1 MPLNFEFATAG
12 RIIFGSGSMAKA
24 GPAARALGSKALLVT
39 GMHPERHALLL
50 AALASQGIT
59 AENIRVAGEPTVDDA
74 SGAAERG
81 RAAGCDFVIGCGG
94 GSVIDLAKAS
104 AALLANP
111 GDPLDYLEVIGRGQT
126 FSARPA
132 PCLAIPTTAGT
143 GSEVTR
149 NAVLSSPEHGV
160 KVSMRHPAMLPAIAI
175 VDPQLCLAMPPGLT
189 ASTGLDALT
198 QLLEAFISIKANPL
212 TDGFCRQG
220 LPLAV
225 RSLAKAF
232 HDGSDLQAR
241 EDMSLASLLGG
252 LALANAGLGAV
263 HGFAGPIGG
272 AFPIAH
278 GTICAALLPG
288 AMKANLAA
296 LRSRLSDSPA
306 LPKLEEFARIAG
318 CSSADEGIGWLE
330 DLCRQL
336 KVPPLSADGI
346 KPKDFTALVDKA
358 KQASSMKGNPVVLSD
373 EELIGILEGASRGA
387 RTAESTAETEPDL
400 QSRLEHIYP
409 DGPVESRASDILYG
423 GRK

>member
-24 GPAARALGSKALLVT
+24 GQAAKGLGSTALLVT
-39 GMHPERHALLL
+39 GRHPERHAVLLD
-50 AALASQGIT
+50 ALAGQGISFV
-59 AENIRVAGEPTVDDA
+59 NIQVSGEPTVVDA
-74 SGAAERG
+74 RKAAAQG
-81 RAAGCDFVIGCGG
+81 LAASCDFVIGCGG

-111 GDPLDYLEVIGRGQT
+111 GDPLDYLEVVGRGQT
-126 FSARPA
+126 LAIQPA

-160 KVSMRHPAMLPAIAI
+160 KASLRHLGMLPAIAI
-175 VDPQLCLAMPPGLT
+175 VDPELCLAMPPGLT

-212 TDGFCRQG
+212 TDSFCRQG

-252 LALANAGLGAV
+252 LALANAGLGVV
-263 HGFAGPIGG
+263 HGFAGPVGG
-272 AFPIAH
+272 AYPLAH
-278 GTICAALLPG
+278 GIICAALLPQ

-296 LRSRLSDSPA
+296 LRSRLPGSPA
-306 LPKLEEFARIAG
+306 LGKLDEFARMT
-318 CSSADEGIGWLE
+318 SNDSADKAMDWLE
-330 DLCRQL
+330 DLCREL
-336 KVPPLSADGI
+336 RIPSLSDCGI
-346 KPKDFTALVDKA
+346 QAGDFPGLVDKA
-358 KQASSMKGNPVVLSD
+358 RQASSMKGNPV
-373 EELIGILEGASRGA
+373 ELTEGELRGILEGSSQR
-387 RTAESTAETEPDL
+387 
-400 QSRLEHIYP
+400 IYP
-409 DGPVESRASDILYG
+409 NGPVEPGASAILYG
-423 GRK
+423 DRD